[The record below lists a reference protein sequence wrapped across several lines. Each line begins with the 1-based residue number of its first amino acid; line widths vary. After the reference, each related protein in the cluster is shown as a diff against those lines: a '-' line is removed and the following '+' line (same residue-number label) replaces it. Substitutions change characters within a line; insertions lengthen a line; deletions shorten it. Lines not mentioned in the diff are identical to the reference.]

1 MNEAGCTSGVAGD
14 FYELHGDDDSMD
26 EYLLDSSCVTGEN
39 IDVSHDY
46 QGRREGKRR
55 RLEAIDLDHDISIG
69 LPEWDKTS
77 SQQSSD
83 MGDRRTIP
91 RAVQKRRADRQTDK
105 KTRNKKFRRT
115 ERAND
120 RTPVTGVEDS
130 GSEGSAGTLETLDS
144 QDHHI
149 AIAESESGEET
160 ISQESSTSKDR
171 RTRART
177 VQKRRT
183 HRQTDINTSRSKTR
197 SHIDRP
203 TVRGTPDSS
212 WSNTPFSPTLF
223 SFDEDITGSE
233 VWWSQY
239 EQLRTGAV
247 IMEVL
252 GSLLGQ
258 GLYGRLSTSRSNH
271 ILMASWLFFGVVV
284 STGYRGSLIASLTI
298 PRQPSR
304 PETLEELVTTVDR

>member
-14 FYELHGDDDSMD
+14 FYELQGDEDSMD
-26 EYLLDSSCVTGEN
+26 EDLFDSSCVTGKN
-39 IDVSHDY
+39 ID
-46 QGRREGKRR
+46 G
-55 RLEAIDLDHDISIG
+55 
-69 LPEWDKTS
+69 DKTS

-91 RAVQKRRADRQTDK
+91 RAVQKRRADRQTDR

-149 AIAESESGEET
+149 SIAESESGEET

-183 HRQTDINTSRSKTR
+183 HRQTDINTSRM
-197 SHIDRP
+197 
-203 TVRGTPDSS
+203 G
-212 WSNTPFSPTLF
+212 
-223 SFDEDITGSE
+223 
-233 VWWSQY
+233 QY
-239 EQLRTGAV
+239 RDQ
-247 IMEVL
+247 
-252 GSLLGQ
+252 
-258 GLYGRLSTSRSNH
+258 
-271 ILMASWLFFGVVV
+271 
-284 STGYRGSLIASLTI
+284 
-298 PRQPSR
+298 
-304 PETLEELVTTVDR
+304 

>member
-1 MNEAGCTSGVAGD
+1 
-14 FYELHGDDDSMD
+14 MD
-26 EYLLDSSCVTGEN
+26 EDLLDSSCVTGEN

-183 HRQTDINTSRSKTR
+183 HRQTDINTSRM
-197 SHIDRP
+197 
-203 TVRGTPDSS
+203 G
-212 WSNTPFSPTLF
+212 
-223 SFDEDITGSE
+223 
-233 VWWSQY
+233 QY
-239 EQLRTGAV
+239 RDQ
-247 IMEVL
+247 
-252 GSLLGQ
+252 
-258 GLYGRLSTSRSNH
+258 
-271 ILMASWLFFGVVV
+271 
-284 STGYRGSLIASLTI
+284 
-298 PRQPSR
+298 
-304 PETLEELVTTVDR
+304 

>member
-1 MNEAGCTSGVAGD
+1 MSRAECMFGVAGD
-14 FYELHGDDDSMD
+14 FYELHGDEDSMD
-26 EYLLDSSCVTGEN
+26 EDLLDSSCVTGEN
-39 IDVSHDY
+39 ID
-46 QGRREGKRR
+46 G
-55 RLEAIDLDHDISIG
+55 
-69 LPEWDKTS
+69 DKTS

-91 RAVQKRRADRQTDK
+91 RAVQKRRADRQTDR
-105 KTRNKKFRRT
+105 KTRNKTFRRT
-115 ERAND
+115 ERSND

-149 AIAESESGEET
+149 ISSIAESESGEET

-197 SHIDRP
+197 SHIDKP

-223 SFDEDITGSE
+223 SFDED
-233 VWWSQY
+233 V
-239 EQLRTGAV
+239 
-247 IMEVL
+247 
-252 GSLLGQ
+252 
-258 GLYGRLSTSRSNH
+258 
-271 ILMASWLFFGVVV
+271 
-284 STGYRGSLIASLTI
+284 
-298 PRQPSR
+298 
-304 PETLEELVTTVDR
+304 